1 MRGPGRRAPVG
12 RRSFQHSTVRAKG
25 QCGTLRDADVVPFGT
40 CGGQGEGKCHGAGL
54 RSRGHRRTAGTR
66 RAPQPR
72 APFGDNGCPFFPAG
86 GSPSPSP
93 ASGRSAGR
101 RAWRPVSY
109 WGFAMEQG
117 GEGGMD
123 IIPPGWQEKAILVL
137 PPEAKPC
144 KSHDGGGGTAP
155 CRGEKGGCHAR
166 CT

>member
-1 MRGPGRRAPVG
+1 MPWNGSPQPWPQANCGNSPGTAARAPLW
-12 RRSFQHSTVRAKG
+12 G
-25 QCGTLRDADVVPFGT
+25 QRLPPPFRQGTARLLRPHREACGA
-40 CGGQGEGKCHGAGL
+40 A
-54 RSRGHRRTAGTR
+54 
-66 RAPQPR
+66 
-72 APFGDNGCPFFPAG
+72 
-86 GSPSPSP
+86 
-93 ASGRSAGR
+93 
-101 RAWRPVSY
+101 AWRPVGY

>member
-12 RRSFQHSTVRAKG
+12 RRSFRHSTVRAKG
-25 QCGTLRDADVVPFGT
+25 RCGTLRDADVVPFGT

-66 RAPQPR
+66 RAPQH
-72 APFGDNGCPFFPAG
+72 APPLWGQRLSLLSGRG
-86 GSPSPSP
+86 QP
-93 ASGRSAGR
+93 ASFARVGEVCGAAGVASRRLLGLCHGAGR
-101 RAWRPVSY
+101 
-109 WGFAMEQG
+109 G
-117 GEGGMD
+117 GRNGHHPSGMA
-123 IIPPGWQEKAILVL
+123 GERHSCLAA
-137 PPEAKPC
+137 EAKPC

>member
-1 MRGPGRRAPVG
+1 MGRVSAAVATG
-12 RRSFQHSTVRAKG
+12 
-25 QCGTLRDADVVPFGT
+25 
-40 CGGQGEGKCHGAGL
+40 GL
-54 RSRGHRRTAGTR
+54 RELAGHRSTRPPLGTTAV
-66 RAPQPR
+66 
-72 APFGDNGCPFFPAG
+72 
-86 GSPSPSP
+86 PSFRQGHP
-93 ASGRSAGR
+93 ASFVRIGRTAGR

>member
-1 MRGPGRRAPVG
+1 MGRGSAAVATG
-12 RRSFQHSTVRAKG
+12 
-25 QCGTLRDADVVPFGT
+25 
-40 CGGQGEGKCHGAGL
+40 GL
-54 RSRGHRRTAGTR
+54 RELAGHRSTR
-66 RAPQPR
+66 PLWGQRL
-72 APFGDNGCPFFPAG
+72 
-86 GSPSPSP
+86 SLL
-93 ASGRSAGR
+93 SGRGQPVSFVRIERPARR
-101 RAWRPVSY
+101 RAWRPVGY

-155 CRGEKGGCHAR
+155 GRGEKGGCHAR

>member
-1 MRGPGRRAPVG
+1 MGRGSAAVATG
-12 RRSFQHSTVRAKG
+12 
-25 QCGTLRDADVVPFGT
+25 
-40 CGGQGEGKCHGAGL
+40 GL
-54 RSRGHRRTAGTR
+54 RELAGQRST
-66 RAPQPR
+66 R
-72 APFGDNGCPFFPAG
+72 APFGDNSCPFFPAG
-86 GSPSPSP
+86 GIPPPSS
-93 ASGRSAGR
+93 ASGRPAGR
-101 RAWRPVSY
+101 RAWRPVGY

-117 GEGGMD
+117 GEGKMD

>member
-1 MRGPGRRAPVG
+1 MGRVSAAVATG
-12 RRSFQHSTVRAKG
+12 
-25 QCGTLRDADVVPFGT
+25 
-40 CGGQGEGKCHGAGL
+40 GL
-54 RSRGHRRTAGTR
+54 RELAGHRST
-66 RAPQPR
+66 R
-72 APFGDNGCPFFPAG
+72 APFGDNDCRLL
-86 GSPSPSP
+86 
-93 ASGRSAGR
+93 SGREH
-101 RAWRPVSY
+101 PVSFARVGEACGAAGVASRRLL
-109 WGFAMEQG
+109 GFAMEQG